1 MIRLITALSIVLM
14 SVAALSAHTGT
25 PPDTG
30 KQVYARYCIG
40 CHGEKGDGKG
50 KGSPLLVVKPRDF
63 TSGTFKFKST
73 PTGSLPTDDD
83 LLRTVTRG
91 LPGSAMPAYP
101 LVSEQERRAV
111 IAYVRA
117 FSARWSKEKPQ
128 PSIVIPP
135 VPDFVGSPDSSAKG
149 RDLYANNA
157 CAVCHGDEGDGNG
170 PTAATLEDMW
180 GNPVKPRNFKRGIY
194 RAGGAPADLFRTIST
209 GVEGSPMPSF
219 GHLSEDDRWNL
230 ISYLLSLKGARK

>member
-1 MIRLITALSIVLM
+1 MIKFLAALMMVLF
-14 SVAALSAHTGT
+14 SVAALSAHTGP

-40 CHGEKGDGKG
+40 CHGENGDGKG
-50 KGSPLLVVKPRDF
+50 KGAPLLIVKPRDF

-83 LLRTVTRG
+83 LMRTVANG

-101 LVSEQERRAV
+101 LVAEQERRAV
-111 IAYVRA
+111 IAYVKA
-117 FSARWSKEKPQ
+117 FSDRWAKEKPQ
-128 PSIVIPP
+128 PAIAVPP
-135 VPDFVGSPDSSAKG
+135 APEFVGTSDSAIKG
-149 RDLYANNA
+149 KDVYANNG
-157 CAVCHGDEGDGNG
+157 CAVCHGDEGDGKG
-170 PTAATLEDMW
+170 VTAASLEDTW
-180 GNPVKPRNFKRGIY
+180 GNPVKPRNFKRGIF

-209 GVEGSPMPSF
+209 GAEGSPMPSF

-230 ISYLLSLKGARK
+230 ISYLLSLKMAQK